1 MTTLERTYT
10 VPLRA
15 GFQKSPAYYRTN
27 RAVKTLREF
36 MVRHMKASKDKI
48 LIGQAL
54 NDHLWRNGI
63 KNPPARVTVL
73 ARKLDDG
80 SVQVELVGKDYK
92 GATKPAP
99 RSEEPKGLKERLQ
112 AAVGKKDA
120 KADAAEEPAAEA
132 PKKVATKKAPA
143 KKAAAKSE

>member
-1 MTTLERTYT
+1 MATLERTYT

-36 MVRHMKASKDKI
+36 MVRHMKASKDNI
-48 LIGQAL
+48 LIGQEL

-73 ARKLDDG
+73 AKKLDNG
-80 SVQVELVGKDYK
+80 TVQVELVGKEYK
-92 GATKPAP
+92 GTVKPAA

-112 AAVGKKDA
+112 AAVGKKGE
-120 KADAAEEPAAEA
+120 KADSDEETAEA
-132 PKKVATKKAPA
+132 PKKVAAKKAPA